1 MSLAMNVKS
10 VTPKLASTVAVQV
23 VLSSVPTSSRSKL
36 AESIETIA
44 VSDSFVPVNVTRGGP
59 TVETAQDAVVI
70 AGSAG
75 GSVSL
80 MIWYAA
86 AALMRPA
93 SSIATNASALSPSDG
108 SVTGYSHPVSRLR
121 GTISTPLRAIEIPA
135 GFRPA
140 TITRVALVM
149 SGGKGWNGIDT
160 APTLAGGVLPPDTA
174 TVYAYAGH
182 PGSAARQVSNPA
194 CRNAAPVTVALP
206 ADAPSP
212 ATT

>member
-1 MSLAMNVKS
+1 MSLAMNVKLAS
-10 VTPKLASTVAVQV
+10 PKLPSTGAVQV
-23 VLSSVPTSSRSKL
+23 VLPSVPTNSRSKL
-36 AESIETIA
+36 AGSIKTIA
-44 VSDSFVPVNVTRGGP
+44 VSDSFVPVNVARGGP
-59 TVETAQDAVVI
+59 TVEAAQDFVVI
-70 AGSAG
+70 TGSAG

-80 MIWYAA
+80 MIWYDA

-93 SSIATNASALSPSDG
+93 SSIATNASALSPSAG
-108 SVTGYSHPVSRLR
+108 RVTGSSHPVSRLR

-174 TVYAYAGH
+174 TVYEYAGH

-194 CRNAAPVTVALP
+194 CRNAAPVTLALP
-206 ADAPSP
+206 SYSPSQ